1 MSLRTPEEYIKSLKD
16 GRCVYYRGEKVK
28 DVTTHP
34 VLKTAVEHASID
46 YAMAE
51 DEKYKELAAVK
62 DGDKT
67 YSRYFYLPK
76 TTEDLLKRS
85 ALIEAATK
93 EGATLVTLIKEIGTD
108 ALFALHIT
116 AKKMDKKFG
125 THYYERVKKFYEHC
139 RDNDLSMCV
148 AQTDVKGDRSLGP
161 REQEHPDYYVRIVEE
176 KKDGIVVRGAKIHT
190 SVSINSNELIVIP
203 TRAMREEDK
212 NYAVAFAIPVDTKGV
227 KLISSSY
234 GEPHAHESQF
244 ENPISSKHKMVE
256 SLTVFEDV
264 FVPNERIFMKGEW
277 QYAVQLALGFVE
289 FHRFTAVSYKLPLID
304 LFVGVSQLISEY
316 NGIEKASHIRDKIAK
331 LMAYAATVRGL
342 IYMSAVNCK
351 MDEGLA
357 VPDPL
362 LSNTSKYHFAVNY
375 QTMLNY
381 IQDIAG
387 GLLVTAPSEE
397 DFTNPET
404 KELMEKYLGAK
415 KGVPV
420 KDRIKLLKLISD
432 LTVGDFGG
440 YQQVLAVH
448 AEGSIEAEKL
458 TIYRA
463 FDVKSAVDYAK
474 TLTGIK

>member
-1 MSLRTPEEYIKSLKD
+1 M
-16 GRCVYYRGEKVK
+16 YYRGEKVK
-28 DVTTHP
+28 DVTKHP

-51 DEKYKELAAVK
+51 NEKYKDLAVVT

-76 TTEDLLKRS
+76 TPDDLLKRS

-93 EGATLVTLIKEIGTD
+93 EGGTLVTLIKEIGTD

-116 AKKMDKKFG
+116 ARKMDAKLG
-125 THYYERVKKFYEHC
+125 THYAENVKKFYEHC
-139 RDNDLSMCV
+139 RAHDLSLCV

-161 REQEHPDYYVRIVEE
+161 REQEHPDYYLRIVEE
-176 KKDGIVVRGAKIHT
+176 RKDGVVVRGAKVHT
-190 SVSINSNELIVIP
+190 SVSVNTNEMIVIP

-212 NYAVAFAIPVDTKGV
+212 DYAVAFAIPVNTKGV

-234 GEPHAHESQF
+234 GEPHKSDSAF
-244 ENPISSKHKMVE
+244 ENPLSSKHKMVE
-256 SLTVFEDV
+256 SLTIFDDV
-264 FVPNERIFMKGEW
+264 FVPNDRIFMKGEW
-277 QYAVQLALGFVE
+277 QYAVQLAIGFVE

-316 NGIEKASHIRDKIAK
+316 NGIEKVSHIRDKIAK

-362 LSNTSKYHFAVNY
+362 LSNTSKYHFATQY
-375 QTMLNY
+375 QQMLNY

-397 DFTNPET
+397 DFKNPET
-404 KELMEKYLGAK
+404 KALMEKYLGAK
-415 KGVPV
+415 KGVSAE
-420 KDRIKLLKLISD
+420 DRIKLFKLIAD

-463 FDVKSAVDYAK
+463 FDVSAAKNYAK
-474 TLTGIK
+474 MLAGIK